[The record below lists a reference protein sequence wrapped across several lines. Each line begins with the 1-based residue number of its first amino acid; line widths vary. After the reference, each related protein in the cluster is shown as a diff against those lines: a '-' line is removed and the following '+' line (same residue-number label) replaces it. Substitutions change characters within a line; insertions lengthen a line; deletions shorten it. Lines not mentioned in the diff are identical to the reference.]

1 MSGQLRTCTKDL
13 SPEKSLIKKKKK
25 IDSNDYELYA
35 VNYSIMVWE
44 GQM

>member
-25 IDSNDYELYA
+25 KIDSNDYEL
-35 VNYSIMVWE
+35 
-44 GQM
+44 